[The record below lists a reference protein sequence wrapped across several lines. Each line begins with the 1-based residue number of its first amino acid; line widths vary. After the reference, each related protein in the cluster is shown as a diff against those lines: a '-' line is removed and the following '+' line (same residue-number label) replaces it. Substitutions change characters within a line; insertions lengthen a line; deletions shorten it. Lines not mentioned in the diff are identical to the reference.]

1 MHHVYDVYQ
10 DLDHIQPNFLTRSQ
24 HQQSEK
30 VIQKAWQKCNDG
42 WELNCVCSLQAIITC
57 LIKHNTTCVCV
68 CVCARVHMRAWAQMV
83 LE

>member
-1 MHHVYDVYQ
+1 
-10 DLDHIQPNFLTRSQ
+10 
-24 HQQSEK
+24 